1 MFYFVAHLWCIHA
14 FRIIVGISHLCEV
27 FHDQMIGSI
36 HLTFFFFWWFSLDLP
51 SSNGIDSYDYI
62 IRLLAYENWIFLMC
76 KKLGTHKL
84 SSQWMEKTMDKL
96 LGYTFMFLCI
106 LSFLKCRPIGASLN
120 TCNLK
125 LYFAFADIGCKV
137 LKLVYLHEI
146 SMYFSK
152 KFLSIKILW

>member
-1 MFYFVAHLWCIHA
+1 M
-14 FRIIVGISHLCEV
+14 
-27 FHDQMIGSI
+27 
-36 HLTFFFFWWFSLDLP
+36 
-51 SSNGIDSYDYI
+51 DSYDYI